1 MPHRKPKIG
10 AHWSVKRRAIDAYM
24 QLPANMNEKQI
35 AHNAG
40 LPLTTATRER
50 RLMEKN
56 PDLLPFIRA
65 RFFPTRNHFHP
76 RHMRMGLVQAIEA
89 ALEKSPDRVPATS
102 IARKFKSTRGNIVAL
117 SKKLRDEKN
126 IVGKR
131 GGANSS
137 YPEKVSDTINKFY
150 EEASRAGRASI
161 MVKDLI
167 IQIAREHGV
176 AVSGGGLRTRLRALN
191 KNHWAGIKIV
201 LGGLYTTSDT
211 IKLLEQSSIPFS
223 DPKRKARG
231 FKT

>member
-1 MPHRKPKIG
+1 
-10 AHWSVKRRAIDAYM
+10 
-24 QLPANMNEKQI
+24 
-35 AHNAG
+35 
-40 LPLTTATRER
+40 
-50 RLMEKN
+50 
-56 PDLLPFIRA
+56 
-65 RFFPTRNHFHP
+65 
-76 RHMRMGLVQAIEA
+76 MRMGLVQAIEA
-89 ALEKSPDRVPATS
+89 ALEKNPDRIPATS
-102 IARKFKSTRGNIVAL
+102 IARKFKSTKGYVVAL

-176 AVSGGGLRTRLRALN
+176 AVSGGRLLARLQELN
-191 KNHWAGIKIV
+191 KKHGAGIKIM
-201 LGGLYTTSDT
+201 GRGLYYTTDDT